1 MEPKPGQERDEHL
14 ENDVHWTTG
23 SNRIETFGIEA
34 FLVNRPEDNTSFREW
49 NGLLHCICVCFHVTS
64 GVEELRFFKGRL
76 KIWKGQKEAG

>member
-49 NGLLHCICVCFHVTS
+49 N
-64 GVEELRFFKGRL
+64 
-76 KIWKGQKEAG
+76 A